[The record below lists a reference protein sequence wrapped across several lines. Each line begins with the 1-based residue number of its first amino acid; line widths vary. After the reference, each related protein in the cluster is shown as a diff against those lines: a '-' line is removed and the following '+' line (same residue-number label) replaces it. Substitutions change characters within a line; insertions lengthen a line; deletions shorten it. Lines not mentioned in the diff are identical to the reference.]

1 MYSQRKED
9 GSSTSFHRTSLRDS
23 VGGWAWGGTESHLFL
38 EPHRRHP
45 NAINGVSQCGR
56 GAEPNVLRGRRR
68 CAHAA
73 ASLNKCTS
81 GMIQ

>member
-9 GSSTSFHRTSLRDS
+9 GSSTSFHRTSLRDF

-45 NAINGVSQCGR
+45 NAGSGTAGGARFARYAR
-56 GAEPNVLRGRRR
+56 GISKRVY
-68 CAHAA
+68 
-73 ASLNKCTS
+73 
-81 GMIQ
+81 